1 MKVVLLIDDEPQ
13 MKSLVGMT
21 LDDFGVRVV
30 RAATFSDA
38 REVASQ
44 EDPDLVLLDIDLG
57 PEDGLSILPQLRE
70 EPALAGVPIIIFT
83 VHDSKREE
91 ALALGV
97 EGFVAK
103 PFKASSLI
111 DVVEPFLRY

>member
-13 MKSLVGMT
+13 MKGLVAMT
-21 LDDFGVRVV
+21 LDDLGVRVV

-38 REVASQ
+38 RDVARRES
-44 EDPDLVLLDIDLG
+44 PDLVLLDVDLG
-57 PEDGLSILPQLRE
+57 NEDGLSILPHLRE
-70 EPALAGVPIIIFT
+70 EPSLTGVPVVIVT

-91 ALALGV
+91 ALGMGV

-103 PFKASSLI
+103 PFKVSLLR
-111 DVVEPFLRY
+111 DVVEPFLR